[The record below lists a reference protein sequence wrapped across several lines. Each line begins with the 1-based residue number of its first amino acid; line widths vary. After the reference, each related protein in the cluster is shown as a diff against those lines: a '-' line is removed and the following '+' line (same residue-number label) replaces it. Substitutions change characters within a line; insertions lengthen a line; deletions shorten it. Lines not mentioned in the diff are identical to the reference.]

1 MRRGGELSLS
11 DGWENGAGKA
21 EGPVTI
27 WVVLV
32 CIWTCD
38 PNPSFAFGAT
48 DPNDGDVFCLVQE
61 MAETVTK
68 DFGRIGIFVH
78 SLANGLEVTKPLL
91 ETSRRGF
98 LATISALSYSFV
110 SLLRHFLPIMNP
122 GEYLWFC
129 TFSHDSEFRVL
140 VLDVLVDWLKLC
152 FLQMAMEVVVDC
164 DGFVYLFELGFF
176 VGISSMFLVHSV
188 VFYFL
193 YEGGMS
199 SAKAALESDTKVL
212 AFELHLLATKHQV
225 II

>member
-21 EGPVTI
+21 EGVVAI

-61 MAETVTK
+61 MAEAVTK
-68 DFGRIGIFVH
+68 DFGRIDIFVH
-78 SLANGLEVTKPLL
+78 SLANGPEVTKPLL
-91 ETSRRGF
+91 ETSRRGY
-98 LATISALSYSFV
+98 LATISASSYSFV

-122 GEYLWFC
+122 
-129 TFSHDSEFRVL
+129 VL
-140 VLDVLVDWLKLC
+140 ASTC
-152 FLQMAMEVVVDC
+152 R
-164 DGFVYLFELGFF
+164 
-176 VGISSMFLVHSV
+176 
-188 VFYFL
+188 

-212 AFELHLLATKHQV
+212 AFELHLLATKHQFV
-225 II
+225 YIT

>member
-61 MAETVTK
+61 MVEAVTK
-68 DFGRIGIFVH
+68 DFGRIDIFVH
-78 SLANGLEVTKPLL
+78 SLANGPEVTKPLL
-91 ETSRRGF
+91 ETYRRGF

-110 SLLRHFLPIMNP
+110 SLLRHFLPIINP
-122 GEYLWFC
+122 
-129 TFSHDSEFRVL
+129 VL
-140 VLDVLVDWLKLC
+140 ASTC
-152 FLQMAMEVVVDC
+152 R
-164 DGFVYLFELGFF
+164 
-176 VGISSMFLVHSV
+176 
-188 VFYFL
+188 
-193 YEGGMS
+193 YEGGIS